1 LKAVEAE
8 AYPQEALTDEEPK
21 YLRRQKPLE
30 IKRRKFGKRAWKT
43 YLQVSLWSAAGLVG
57 AFILYE
63 GAHFL
68 YAAPQMALLHPS
80 QIEISGTQYVAR
92 DAVLEVFSPDRGR
105 SVLRIPLD
113 QRRHELESIAWVES
127 VAVRRAL
134 PNRLEIDIAERTP
147 VAFLRQGGE
156 LSLIDA
162 HGVILPR
169 PLQGAFHFPVVTGID
184 AHTPADERE
193 RRMQLFAGFTQ
204 QVEMARPGALD
215 QVSVVDLSQGNDV
228 VATIGGLQ
236 SAAPAA
242 GNPSAGAADAP
253 IKVHFGDAD
262 FAAKYRTL
270 VDKIGEWRATVGRIE
285 SVDLRFNGEAV
296 VNQDPSARA
305 QSPAKAPA
313 MVAQNTPPSKSPK
326 RSAAVGRR

>member
-1 LKAVEAE
+1 
-8 AYPQEALTDEEPK
+8 
-21 YLRRQKPLE
+21 
-30 IKRRKFGKRAWKT
+30 
-43 YLQVSLWSAAGLVG
+43 VSLWSAAGLVG
-57 AFILYE
+57 AFIFYE

-80 QIEISGTQYVAR
+80 QIEISGTHFVDR
-92 DAVLEVFSPDRGR
+92 GTVLEVFSPDRGR

-134 PNRLEIDIAERTP
+134 PNRLEIDITERTP

-169 PLQGAFHFPVVTGID
+169 PLQGAFHFPVVTGISSE
-184 AHTPADERE
+184 TPADERE

-204 QVEMARPGALD
+204 QVELVRPGALD
-215 QVSVVDLSQGNDV
+215 QVSVVDLSDGNDV

-236 SAAPAA
+236 SAVPAA
-242 GNPSAGAADAP
+242 GNSSAGTPAGVPEGMVDAP
-253 IKVHFGDAD
+253 IKVHFGASD

-296 VNQDPSARA
+296 VNQDPSMRA

-313 MVAQNTPPSKSPK
+313 MVAQNTAPAKSPK
-326 RSAAVGRR
+326 RAAASKR